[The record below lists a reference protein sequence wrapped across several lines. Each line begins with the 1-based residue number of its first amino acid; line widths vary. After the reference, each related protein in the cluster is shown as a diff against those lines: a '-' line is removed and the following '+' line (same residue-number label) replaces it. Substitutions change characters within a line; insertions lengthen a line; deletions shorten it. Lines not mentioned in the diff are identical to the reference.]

1 MGMDVGGHKGGVKS
15 DINVTPL
22 VDIVLV
28 LLIIFIVITPAVN
41 NSVKLPL
48 AKHTP
53 KVVKNPGYK
62 YMTIIFAAKRDGDGK
77 YLAPGLISVTETSG
91 TGGEEP
97 TESSATGIA
106 QGGGQQQGTGGE
118 GGASSSSSSAA
129 GGASPGAANAIA
141 IRAADLPSGGGG
153 GDNGSTTTP
162 DPAKGTYTVTLTAQD
177 SPSSAIPAATTTFTI
192 VIQ

>member
-1 MGMDVGGHKGGVKS
+1 MGMDVGGHKGGVKA

-53 KVVKNPGYK
+53 KVVKNPGDK

-77 YLAPGLISVTETSG
+77 YVAPGLISVSQTAAAG
-91 TGGEEP
+91 GGEEKVFDLNNP
-97 TESSATGIA
+97 TSAQKLSDTIN
-106 QGGGQQQGTGGE
+106 
-118 GGASSSSSSAA
+118 
-129 GGASPGAANAIA
+129 ANVSMLVDKRVFVKAD
-141 IRAADLPSGGGG
+141 ADLPYKVVDQLFQLARAAGAQQASI
-153 GDNGSTTTP
+153 
-162 DPAKGTYTVTLTAQD
+162 VTGEDKKPEGAN
-177 SPSSAIPAATTTFTI
+177 
-192 VIQ
+192 

>member
-1 MGMDVGGHKGGVKS
+1 MSFDVGGHKGGAKA

-53 KVVKNPGYK
+53 KVLKNPGDK
-62 YMTIIFAAKRDGDGK
+62 YMTIIFAAKRDSDGR

-91 TGGEEP
+91 TSGEEKTFDLANP
-97 TESSATGIA
+97 GSAQRLSDTIN
-106 QGGGQQQGTGGE
+106 
-118 GGASSSSSSAA
+118 
-129 GGASPGAANAIA
+129 ANVSQLQDKRVFVKAD
-141 IRAADLPSGGGG
+141 ADLPYKVVDQLFQLARAAGAQQASIVTGEDKKPEGGS
-153 GDNGSTTTP
+153 N
-162 DPAKGTYTVTLTAQD
+162 
-177 SPSSAIPAATTTFTI
+177 
-192 VIQ
+192 